1 MKKTILLS
9 IFAAALFASCAGSG
23 EKNQSGADSVAVVE
37 ETEAVAVIDSS
48 KLVVVELSEVAQ
60 LKNAEKP
67 VIIDFNATWCMPC
80 KQFAPHFESVA
91 QKTGDKAVFLSVDI
105 DKWQDIANEFGAQA
119 IPMVVIVKPNG
130 EKVSHVG
137 YMSEAEFE
145 EFVAKN
151 I

>member
-1 MKKTILLS
+1 MKKAILLS

-23 EKNQSGADSVAVVE
+23 EKNQSENDSVVVVE
-37 ETEAVAVIDSS
+37 EAVAVIDSAN
-48 KLVVVELSEVAQ
+48 LVVVELSEVAQ

-91 QKTGDKAVFLSVDI
+91 QKTGDKAVFVSVDV
-105 DKWQDIANEFGAQA
+105 DKWQDVANEFGAQA

>member
-1 MKKTILLS
+1 MKKAILLS
-9 IFAAALFASCAGSG
+9 IFATALFASCAGSG
-23 EKNQSGADSVAVVE
+23 EKNQSENDSVVVVE
-37 ETEAVAVIDSS
+37 EAVAVIDSAN
-48 KLVVVELSEVAQ
+48 LVVVELSEVAQ

-80 KQFAPHFESVA
+80 KQFAPHFEAVA
-91 QKTGDKAVFLSVDI
+91 QKTGDKAVFVSVDI
-105 DKWQDIANEFGAQA
+105 DKWQDVANEFGAQA

-130 EKVSHVG
+130 EKASHVG

>member
-1 MKKTILLS
+1 M
-9 IFAAALFASCAGSG
+9 
-23 EKNQSGADSVAVVE
+23 
-37 ETEAVAVIDSS
+37 
-48 KLVVVELSEVAQ
+48 
-60 LKNAEKP
+60 KNAEKP
-67 VIIDFNATWCMPC
+67 VIIDFNAKWCMPC

-91 QKTGDKAVFLSVDI
+91 QKTGDKAVFVSVDI
-105 DKWQDIANEFGAQA
+105 DEWQDIANEFGAQA

>member
-37 ETEAVAVIDSS
+37 EAEAVAVIDSS

-67 VIIDFNATWCMPC
+67 VIIPLNLSIIC
-80 KQFAPHFESVA
+80 SVPP
-91 QKTGDKAVFLSVDI
+91 AVFVLTTGLHKI
-105 DKWQDIANEFGAQA
+105 IAA
-119 IPMVVIVKPNG
+119 VIVRPYDSSLDG
-130 EKVSHVG
+130 
-137 YMSEAEFE
+137 
-145 EFVAKN
+145 
-151 I
+151 

>member
-9 IFAAALFASCAGSG
+9 IFATALFASCAGSG

-37 ETEAVAVIDSS
+37 ETEAVAVVDSAN
-48 KLVVVELSEVAQ
+48 LVVVELSEVAQ

-80 KQFAPHFESVA
+80 KQFAPHFEAVA
-91 QKTGDKAVFLSVDI
+91 QKTGDKAAFVSVDI

>member
-9 IFAAALFASCAGSG
+9 IFSVALFASCAGSG

-37 ETEAVAVIDSS
+37 ETEAVAVVDSS

-91 QKTGDKAVFLSVDI
+91 QKTGDKAVFVSVDI

>member
-9 IFAAALFASCAGSG
+9 IFATALFASCAGSG

-80 KQFAPHFESVA
+80 KQFAPNFESVA
-91 QKTGDKAVFLSVDI
+91 QKTGDKAVFVSVDI
-105 DKWQDIANEFGAQA
+105 DEWQDIANEFGAQA